1 MQNGSDREVVCFH
14 RFGAPGGVLG
24 VERQVLPRLAAGMVR
39 LRMIAAPVNPAD
51 LNFIEGS
58 YGVRPALP
66 AVPGIEGCGEVIE
79 SRADGWRPGERA
91 IVLGHQG
98 TWCSH
103 LDAAPAKLLRV
114 PAGLDPHQAAML
126 KVNPATA
133 WRLLACTPGLTA
145 GDWVAHNAANSGVGR
160 CLIQLARCRGIRTIN
175 LLRRPELAPELHA
188 LGAEVVLP
196 DDDQAV
202 AAALAATS
210 GQRPALA
217 CNAVGGDSALRLLDL
232 LGDEGLMVTYGAM
245 SRRSVKVPNS
255 FLIFRRLRLA
265 GLWLTKWLE
274 AVPRAEVEATYAEL
288 AGLAA
293 AGALVQP
300 VDSVFPLAEVGAA
313 VARAAAGG
321 RAGKVLLVC

>member
-1 MQNGSDREVVCFH
+1 MKPCEVVCFH
-14 RFGAPGGVLG
+14 RFGAPGDVLR
-24 VERQVLPRLAAGMVR
+24 VERRELPRLADGLVR

-51 LNFIEGS
+51 LNFIEGT
-58 YGVRPALP
+58 YGVRPELP
-66 AVPGIEGCGEVIE
+66 AVPGIEGCGEVLE
-79 SRADGWRPGERA
+79 SRAGGWRTGERA
-91 IVLGHQG
+91 IVIGRPG
-98 TWCSH
+98 TWRSH
-103 LDAAPAKLLRV
+103 LDASPTELLRAPAS
-114 PAGLDPHQAAML
+114 LDPQQAAML

-133 WRLLACTPGLTA
+133 WHLLGCAAGLGA

-160 CLIQLARCRGIRTIN
+160 CLIQLACRRGLRTIN

-196 DDDQAV
+196 DDEHAV
-202 AAALAATS
+202 AAALAATA

-232 LGDEGLMVTYGAM
+232 LDDGGLLVTYGAM

-265 GLWLTKWLE
+265 GFWLTKWLE
-274 AVPRAEVEATYAEL
+274 SAPRAELEATYAEL

-300 VDSVFPLAEVGAA
+300 VDSVFPLAETAAA

-321 RAGKVLLVC
+321 RRGKVLLAC